1 MEMKKFEEYLKEAEG
16 KLSKIVL
23 FKLIPTEIKQ
33 FYKIER
39 TYEQVVDY
47 QKTIDVLNGK
57 VEDFYMLINNS
68 YSTKD
73 MVDIISGINDDDHTI
88 SYDIKE
94 DISSMTID
102 CNETSKVILNK
113 TKIDIVYDDKGNI
126 SEVYDNNGVVNKKY
140 YYEYDEHNRLTRF
153 YNDNPI
159 WFFTTL
165 REVDKPWEIIYED
178 ENKTSYNHRTKE
190 YTKYDDNMNKI
201 FSVILNDDNVTASVL
216 KKYIYSNDGV
226 INIIDI
232 RISNENVNKF
242 KL

>member
-1 MEMKKFEEYLKEAEG
+1 MEMKKFEEYLKEAKG
-16 KLSKIVL
+16 KLSNIVL
-23 FKLIPTEIKQ
+23 FKLIPTEIKH

-39 TYEQVVDY
+39 THEQVVDY
-47 QKTIDVLNGK
+47 QKLTDVLNGK
-57 VEDFYMLINNS
+57 VEDFYMSINNS

-73 MVDIISGINDDDHTI
+73 MVDIISAIADEHTI

-94 DISSMTID
+94 NISSMMID
-102 CNETSKVILNK
+102 CNDTSKSVFNK

-126 SEVYDNNGVVNKKY
+126 REVYDDNGVMNNKY

-159 WFFTTL
+159 WFFTSL
-165 REVDKPWEIIYED
+165 REVDKPWEIIYDD
-178 ENKTSYNHRTKE
+178 ENKISYNHRTKE

-201 FSVILNDDNVTASVL
+201 YSVILNHDNITASVL

-226 INIIDI
+226 INIIDM
-232 RISNENVNKF
+232 RISNENANKF